1 MASSKLIRVFEH
13 QSIKLHQVIDGV
25 TFDEA
30 SLKALQSYYGDKG
43 VPYYS
48 LTNNGVKFNEF
59 VGVIQVGNIVIEVLP
74 KADKTTDGDAKTK
87 NYWQEILV
95 KMLSAVGLFD
105 IQSTSDSSLKLKS
118 NSILDLYFALFIKE
132 VEYLLHSGLAKQYR
146 KKEGNVT
153 ALKGSIQFAKHIQQN
168 LTHQERFYV
177 RHTTYDVEHKLHF
190 ILYKTLRLLKQINT
204 NAELHSRIGVLLL
217 HFPEMPDIKVTEATF
232 DTLVFNRKTQPYKK
246 AIGIAKLLLLQYHPD
261 VITGRHNVLALMFDM
276 NVLWEK
282 FVFVSLRKYKP
293 AHITVSAQTTK
304 PFWCSFDTG
313 QYSSMRP
320 DIVIKSSTGCVV
332 LDTKWKNIN
341 GSSPSSGDLRQMY
354 VYHKYYKATRV
365 ALVYPG
371 TVTQKK
377 PDNGKFELIGD
388 IDNEAINICGV
399 ITLNTN
405 DITAGQKPI
414 SVWQEQISKE
424 IFDFAFASI
433 S

>member
-1 MASSKLIRVFEH
+1 MTNSKLIRVFEH
-13 QSIKLHQVIDGV
+13 QSIKLLDKIDGV

-30 SLKALQSYYGDKG
+30 SLKALQKHYGSDKG

-59 VGVIQVGNIVIEVLP
+59 VGVIQVGNTVIEVLP
-74 KADKTTDGDAKTK
+74 KADKATDSDIDTK
-87 NYWQEILV
+87 KYWQELLV
-95 KMLSAVGLFD
+95 KMLSVVGLFD

-190 ILYKTLRLLKQINT
+190 ILYKTLHLLKQINT

-304 PFWCSFDTG
+304 SFWCSFDTG
-313 QYSSMRP
+313 QYSTMRP
-320 DIVIKSSTGCVV
+320 DIVIKSSTDCVV

-388 IDNEAINICGV
+388 IDNEAIKICGV

-414 SVWQEQISKE
+414 SVWQEQISKK
-424 IFDFAFASI
+424 IFDFALI

>member
-1 MASSKLIRVFEH
+1 
-13 QSIKLHQVIDGV
+13 
-25 TFDEA
+25 
-30 SLKALQSYYGDKG
+30 
-43 VPYYS
+43 
-48 LTNNGVKFNEF
+48 
-59 VGVIQVGNIVIEVLP
+59 
-74 KADKTTDGDAKTK
+74 
-87 NYWQEILV
+87 
-95 KMLSAVGLFD
+95 
-105 IQSTSDSSLKLKS
+105 
-118 NSILDLYFALFIKE
+118 
-132 VEYLLHSGLAKQYR
+132 LAKQYR

-217 HFPEMPDIKVTEATF
+217 HFPEMPDIKVSEATF

-293 AHITVSAQTTK
+293 AHITVSAQTSK
-304 PFWCSFDTG
+304 SFWRSFDTG
-313 QYSSMRP
+313 QYSTMRP

-371 TVTQKK
+371 TATQE
-377 PDNGKFELIGD
+377 PVVSGKFEK
-388 IDNEAINICGV
+388 IDDFENENICSV

-405 DITAGQKPI
+405 DQTAGQKPI
-414 SVWQEQISKE
+414 SVWQKDISDE
-424 IFDFAFASI
+424 IFNFASI

>member
-1 MASSKLIRVFEH
+1 MASSKIIRVFEH
-13 QSIKLHQVIDGV
+13 QAIKLHQDIDGV
-25 TFDEA
+25 TFDEK
-30 SLKALQSYYGDKG
+30 SLKALQGYYGSEG

-48 LTNNGVKFNEF
+48 LTNNGVKFNKF
-59 VGVIQVGNIVIEVLP
+59 VGVIQVGNTVIEVLP
-74 KADKTTDGDAKTK
+74 KADKSTDDK
-87 NYWQEILV
+87 NYWQVLLV
-95 KMLSAVGLFD
+95 KMLSVVGLFD
-105 IQSTSDSSLKLKS
+105 IESTSESSLKLKS

-132 VEYLLHSGLAKQYR
+132 VECLLHSGLAKQYR
-146 KKEGNVT
+146 KKEANVT

-232 DTLVFNRKTQPYKK
+232 DALVFNRKTQPYKK

-276 NVLWEK
+276 NLLWEK
-282 FVFVSLRKYKP
+282 FVYVSLRKYKE
-293 AHITVSAQTTK
+293 ANITVSAQTTK
-304 PFWCSFDTG
+304 SFWRSFDTG
-313 QYSSMRP
+313 QYSTMRP
-320 DIVIKSSTGCVV
+320 DIVIKSSTDCVV

-354 VYHKYYKATRV
+354 VYHKYYKATSV

-371 TVTQKK
+371 TVTVEKK
-377 PDNGKFELIGD
+377 GEFKK
-388 IDNEAINICGV
+388 IDDSENVNICGV
-399 ITLNTN
+399 ITLNIN

-414 SVWQEQISKE
+414 SDWQKVISNE
-424 IFDFAFASI
+424 IFKFAFASN

>member
-13 QSIKLHQVIDGV
+13 QSIKLHQVIDGI

-59 VGVIQVGNIVIEVLP
+59 VGVIQVGNTVIEVLP
-74 KADKTTDGDAKTK
+74 KADKTTEDDAKTK

-105 IQSTSDSSLKLKS
+105 IQSSSDSSLKLKY

-153 ALKGSIQFAKHIQQN
+153 ALKGSIQFAKHIRQN

-246 AIGIAKLLLLQYHPD
+246 AIDIAKLLLLQYHPD

-304 PFWCSFDTG
+304 LFWRSSVNG
-313 QYSSMRP
+313 QYSSMMP
-320 DIVIKSSTGCVV
+320 DIVIKGSTDCVV
-332 LDTKWKNIN
+332 LDTKWKNLN

-365 ALVYPG
+365 ALVYSG
-371 TVTQKK
+371 TATQE
-377 PDNGKFELIGD
+377 PVVSGKFEK
-388 IDNEAINICGV
+388 IDDFENENICSV

-405 DITAGQKPI
+405 DKTAWQKPI

>member
-1 MASSKLIRVFEH
+1 MGGAECR
-13 QSIKLHQVIDGV
+13 
-25 TFDEA
+25 
-30 SLKALQSYYGDKG
+30 
-43 VPYYS
+43 
-48 LTNNGVKFNEF
+48 
-59 VGVIQVGNIVIEVLP
+59 
-74 KADKTTDGDAKTK
+74 
-87 NYWQEILV
+87 
-95 KMLSAVGLFD
+95 
-105 IQSTSDSSLKLKS
+105 
-118 NSILDLYFALFIKE
+118 
-132 VEYLLHSGLAKQYR
+132 
-146 KKEGNVT
+146 
-153 ALKGSIQFAKHIQQN
+153 
-168 LTHQERFYV
+168 
-177 RHTTYDVEHKLHF
+177 VEHKLHF
-190 ILYKTLRLLKQINT
+190 ILHKTLRLLKQINT

-246 AIGIAKLLLLQYHPD
+246 AIDIAKLLLLQYHPD

-304 PFWCSFDTG
+304 SFWRSFDTG
-313 QYSSMRP
+313 QYSTMRP
-320 DIVIKSSTGCVV
+320 DIVIKSSADCVV

-371 TVTQKK
+371 TATQE
-377 PDNGKFELIGD
+377 PVVSGKFEKIVD
-388 IDNEAINICGV
+388 FENENICSV

-405 DITAGQKPI
+405 DKTAGQKPI
-414 SVWQEQISKE
+414 SVWQKDISDE
-424 IFDFAFASI
+424 IFNFASI

>member
-1 MASSKLIRVFEH
+1 MANSKLIRVFEH

-59 VGVIQVGNIVIEVLP
+59 VGVIQVGNTVIEVLP

-95 KMLSAVGLFD
+95 KMLSAAGLFD
-105 IQSTSDSSLKLKS
+105 IQSSSDSSLKLKS

-204 NAELHSRIGVLLL
+204 NAKLHSRIGVLLL
-217 HFPEMPDIKVTEATF
+217 HFPEMPDIKVSEATF

-304 PFWCSFDTG
+304 SFWRSFDTG

-320 DIVIKSSTGCVV
+320 DIVIKSSTDCVV

-371 TVTQKK
+371 TATQE
-377 PDNGKFELIGD
+377 PVVSGKFEK
-388 IDNEAINICGV
+388 IDDFENENICSV

-405 DITAGQKPI
+405 DKTAGQKPI

-424 IFDFAFASI
+424 IFDFTSI

>member
-1 MASSKLIRVFEH
+1 MSRSKLIRVFEH
-13 QSIKLHQVIDGV
+13 QSIKLGDEVDGI

-30 SLKALQSYYGDKG
+30 SLKALQKHYGSDKG

-48 LTNNGVKFNEF
+48 LTNNGVKFNKF
-59 VGVIQVGNIVIEVLP
+59 VGVIQVGNTVIEVLP
-74 KADKTTDGDAKTK
+74 KADKATDSDIDTK
-87 NYWQEILV
+87 KYWQELLV
-95 KMLSAVGLFD
+95 KMLSVVGLFD

-282 FVFVSLRKYKP
+282 FVFVSLRKYKA
-293 AHITVSAQTTK
+293 AHIRVSAQTTK
-304 PFWCSFDTG
+304 LFWRSSVNG
-313 QYSSMRP
+313 QYSTMRP
-320 DIVIKSSTGCVV
+320 DIVINNENSKECIV
-332 LDTKWKNIN
+332 LDTKWKNLD
-341 GSSPSSGDLRQMY
+341 GSSPSSDDLRQMY
-354 VYHKYYKATRV
+354 VYHKYYKAARV

-371 TVTQKK
+371 TVTEE
-377 PDNGKFELIGD
+377 NGGEFQR
-388 IDNEAINICGV
+388 IDGIENEIQNICSV

-405 DITAGQKPI
+405 HMTVGQKHI
-414 SVWQEQISKE
+414 SVWQKDISDV
-424 IFDFAFASI
+424 IFKFTSI

>member
-13 QSIKLHQVIDGV
+13 QAIKLHQDIDGV
-25 TFDEA
+25 TFDEK

-59 VGVIQVGNIVIEVLP
+59 VGVIQVGNTVIEVLP
-74 KADKTTDGDAKTK
+74 KADKTPDGDAKTK
-87 NYWQEILV
+87 TYWQALVV

-132 VEYLLHSGLAKQYR
+132 VECLLHSGLAKQYR
-146 KKEGNVT
+146 KKEANVT

-232 DTLVFNRKTQPYKK
+232 DALVFNRKTQPYKK

-276 NVLWEK
+276 NLLWEK
-282 FVFVSLRKYKP
+282 FVYVSLRKYKE
-293 AHITVSAQTTK
+293 ANITVSAQTTK
-304 PFWCSFDTG
+304 SFWRSFDTG
-313 QYSSMRP
+313 QYSTMRP
-320 DIVIKSSTGCVV
+320 DIVIKSSTDCVV

-354 VYHKYYKATRV
+354 VYHKYFKATRV

-371 TVTQKK
+371 IVTLEKK
-377 PDNGKFELIGD
+377 GKFEK
-388 IDNEAINICGV
+388 IDDSENEVINICSI

-405 DITAGQKPI
+405 HITAGQKPI
-414 SVWQEQISKE
+414 SDWQKVISNE
-424 IFDFAFASI
+424 IFKFAFDSN